1 MPRLHS
7 PSRHARWRPIDERS
21 RRKESRI
28 APAVETR
35 FVVRGLRL
43 RRSHPARAA
52 RVSDVPEDK
61 LARAT
66 APGSLQLMQPA
77 REAASRSG
85 AAVWHHRGVSMR
97 RELAGRTGRRDSD
110 AAAREL
116 WIEAES
122 SQGVSG
128 DEADALA
135 WRAQA
140 GDESACE
147 ELIQRLLPLVH
158 ATARR
163 YRTEGLEQAD
173 LLQEGIVGLLRA
185 LQRFDPDRGVP
196 FAAFATWW
204 IRQSLQEARSDFM
217 RPLRLPP
224 KALRQ
229 LSQLKSE
236 HQLIYQDERRS
247 ANVAELAER
256 TNIDLEQAEALVV
269 ADARERSLDEPIGSM
284 DGEIGTLGDLLEDPL
299 SAAAY
304 EDVVDAVAGA
314 QLRALLSRL
323 TEREQEV
330 VQARFGFD
338 APPEKLFQLGERLG
352 VSAERVRQIEERAL
366 AKLRGA

>member
-1 MPRLHS
+1 
-7 PSRHARWRPIDERS
+7 
-21 RRKESRI
+21 
-28 APAVETR
+28 
-35 FVVRGLRL
+35 
-43 RRSHPARAA
+43 
-52 RVSDVPEDK
+52 VSDVPERE
-61 LARAT
+61 LAGA
-66 APGSLQLMQPA
+66 AAAGPLQLTQPESRTTA
-77 REAASRSG
+77 RREAAL
-85 AAVWHHRGVSMR
+85 WHDRDMVVR
-97 RELAGRTGRRDSD
+97 RELAGRTGGRGGD

-116 WIEAES
+116 WNEAERS
-122 SQGVSG
+122 HAVAG

-135 WRAQA
+135 RRAQA
-140 GDESACE
+140 GDEAARE
-147 ELIQRLLPLVH
+147 ELIRRLLPLVH

-185 LQRFDPDRGVP
+185 LQRFDPERGVP

-236 HQLIYQDERRS
+236 HQRIYEDERRS
-247 ANVAELAER
+247 ARVGELAER
-256 TNIDLEQAEALVV
+256 TNIEVGQAEALMV

-284 DGEIGTLGDLLEDPL
+284 DAELGTLGDLLEDPL

-304 EDVVDAVAGA
+304 EDVVDAVAGE

-323 TEREQEV
+323 TEREHEV
-330 VQARFGFD
+330 VRARFGFD
-338 APPEKLFQLGERLG
+338 APAEKLSEVGERLG

-366 AKLRGA
+366 AKLRSAA